1 MIEGHVAATDA
12 TGIASTAV
20 AIDSTVMSNR
30 TRSCDYTRPI
40 PCTDESD
47 GTHSIATLSLS
58 DGAHRW
64 SVLARDAA
72 SNVARSEPKTIY
84 VDNHAPEAPV
94 AAAVLGGDAWRQ
106 SNAFDVTWRNPDQG
120 VGAPIAKVHYRICGA
135 GGCQGEQVVDGA
147 VDALRGMSVPGSG
160 DWIVGVWLE
169 DAAGNVDSAR
179 AATVHLRYGIDPTAS
194 SARAPAGLRLRWV
207 VRRGRRLLVRGVV
220 ARGVR
225 GTVVVRARPARRGAR
240 RPHVARRVRL
250 SGKSSRFTAVVR
262 LPQALRRARRLRVSL
277 SYSGDFTH
285 RRESLSRVVRPR
297 ARVPR

>member
-1 MIEGHVAATDA
+1 MELDGVLLSSSTRPCDYTLVVPCSDEPGATHQFDSSRVPDGKRVLQATATDA
-12 TGIASTAV
+12 AG
-20 AIDSTVMSNR
+20 
-30 TRSCDYTRPI
+30 
-40 PCTDESD
+40 
-47 GTHSIATLSLS
+47 
-58 DGAHRW
+58 
-64 SVLARDAA
+64 
-72 SNVARSEPKTIY
+72 NVARSEPKTIY

-120 VGAPIAKVHYRICGA
+120 VAGPITKVHYRVCGA
-135 GGCQGEQVVDGA
+135 SGCQGEQVVDGA
-147 VDALRGMSVPGSG
+147 VDALRGLSVPGSG
-160 DWIVGVWLE
+160 DWTVGVWLE
-169 DAAGNVDSAR
+169 DAAGNVDSAK

-194 SARAPAGLRLRWV
+194 SARAAAGLRLRWV

-225 GTVVVRARPARRGAR
+225 GTVVVRVRPARRGAR